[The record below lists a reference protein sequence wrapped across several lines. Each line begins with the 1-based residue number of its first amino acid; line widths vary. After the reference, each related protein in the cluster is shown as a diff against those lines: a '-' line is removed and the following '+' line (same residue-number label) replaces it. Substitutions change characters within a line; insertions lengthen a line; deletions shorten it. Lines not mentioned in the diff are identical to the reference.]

1 MESHNTKN
9 HVHGRREF
17 MRVAGIGTMGILLPG
32 CAALEGLDRG
42 LYDAHRSVTQED
54 LITGQR
60 IVGFDTRAEQ
70 IEEGNTAMEQIVR
83 SYDHMNETVDHRSYT
98 RLLHIFERVHAVSH
112 FAHEKWDVLLLPEDG
127 FNAFVTGGTRIAV
140 FQGLMEKV
148 QDDAAVAAVIGHE
161 IGHVTANHVFE
172 QQQLMIALV
181 ERALEKEPGAG
192 AGFAYSTLNENE
204 ADKIGVVYTALAGYD
219 PYSVSDLWGRLARQ
233 YKDDW
238 SWFRTHPASSDR
250 ARTTRTMADRAK
262 QYYLPGRLNP
272 DHYRLARCNHFWCND

>member
-1 MESHNTKN
+1 
-9 HVHGRREF
+9 

-112 FAHEKWDVLLLPEDG
+112 FAHEKWDVLLLPEFRPLFDALSRMG
-127 FNAFVTGGTRIAV
+127 FYNLPAEIRELQPHTGGTRIAV

-250 ARTTRTMADRAK
+250 ARTTRDGRQGETI
-262 QYYLPGRLNP
+262 LPSRSHGPLS
-272 DHYRLARCNHFWCND
+272 LGSV